1 MHDEHAFHKKRSLSR
16 RLIPAQAGIFLGS
29 ISMKLTK
36 DDQAASPEFECSEEL
51 KAKKLVI
58 EKKQRRM
65 LSELGKTVAELKNG
79 VYQMEHLPED

>member
-1 MHDEHAFHKKRSLSR
+1 
-16 RLIPAQAGIFLGS
+16 
-29 ISMKLTK
+29 MKLTK
-36 DDQAASPEFECSEEL
+36 DDQPASPEFECIEAL

-79 VYQMEHLPED
+79 VYKMEHLPED